1 MNNTIRVVL
10 ADDHVFVR
18 DGIKSLLENEANIE
32 VVGEATD
39 GLEALKMVE
48 TTHPDLLILDIRMPN
63 LTGIEVVEK
72 LRSQNNLVKIVML
85 SMHESEEYVL
95 KSIKAGADGYLLKGS
110 SKEEFLKALHTVSNG
125 GKYFS
130 GDISSILIGQLTHPT
145 AVQETKPAQEDELM
159 ITKREKEILKLLL
172 SGKGNKEIAEA
183 LDIPIDFLADSLD
196 IDERSR
202 YELEDN
208 VKLIVIKT
216 PAENNS
222 FNDSD
227 AFYITIPICI
237 ILTHNQIVTV
247 NSFDNGAIKKFLNTF
262 QNRHPDKRNMMVLKV
277 SRLQA
282 IMWIGWQSLT
292 NFSLPVDYLRSVPI
306 F

>member
-1 MNNTIRVVL
+1 MSNTIRVVL

-39 GLEALKMVE
+39 GLEALKIVE
-48 TTHPDLLILDIRMPN
+48 TEQPDLLILDIRMPN

-95 KSIKAGADGYLLKGS
+95 KSIRAGADGYLLKGS
-110 SKEEFLKALHTVSNG
+110 SKEEFLKAVHTVANG

-130 GDISSILIGQLTHPT
+130 GDISSILIGQLSNPV
-145 AVQETKPAQEDELM
+145 AAIESKQSLDEDMM

-183 LDIPIDFLADSLD
+183 LDISK
-196 IDERSR
+196 R
-202 YELEDN
+202 
-208 VKLIVIKT
+208 T
-216 PAENNS
+216 AEVHR
-222 FNDSD
+222 FN
-227 AFYITIPICI
+227 
-237 ILTHNQIVTV
+237 LM
-247 NSFDNGAIKKFLNTF
+247 KK
-262 QNRHPDKRNMMVLKV
+262 LKV
-277 SRLQA
+277 KNLMELSNKA
-282 IMWIGWQSLT
+282 
-292 NFSLPVDYLRSVPI
+292 NEFSLI
-306 F
+306 

>member
-130 GDISSILIGQLTHPT
+130 GDISSILIGQLTNPT

-183 LDIPIDFLADSLD
+183 LDISK
-196 IDERSR
+196 R
-202 YELEDN
+202 
-208 VKLIVIKT
+208 T
-216 PAENNS
+216 AEVHR
-222 FNDSD
+222 FN
-227 AFYITIPICI
+227 
-237 ILTHNQIVTV
+237 LM
-247 NSFDNGAIKKFLNTF
+247 KK
-262 QNRHPDKRNMMVLKV
+262 LKV
-277 SRLQA
+277 KNLMELSNKANEFAL
-282 IMWIGWQSLT
+282 L
-292 NFSLPVDYLRSVPI
+292 
-306 F
+306 